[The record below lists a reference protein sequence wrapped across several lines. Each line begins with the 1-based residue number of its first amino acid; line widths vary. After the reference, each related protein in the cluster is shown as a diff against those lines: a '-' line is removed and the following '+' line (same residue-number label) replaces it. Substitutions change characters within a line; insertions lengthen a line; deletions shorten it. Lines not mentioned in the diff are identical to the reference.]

1 MHLVGND
8 KAVMEELGIRPMVVP
23 IRGGTDGA
31 RLSYMG
37 LACPNICTE
46 GENFYGRYDVHVAF
60 FWVGDR
66 IDIHDVIVIGL
77 SGFTL

>member
-37 LACPNICTE
+37 LACPNI
-46 GENFYGRYDVHVAF
+46 
-60 FWVGDR
+60 
-66 IDIHDVIVIGL
+66 
-77 SGFTL
+77 

>member
-60 FWVGDR
+60 FWLGGGGPDR
-66 IDIHDVIVIGL
+66 Y
-77 SGFTL
+77 T